1 MNNLPL
7 AVSSDPTY
15 NAFVTWFEQQT
26 QVNVVNLMPMLV
38 DICPADY
45 LPYLAQNF
53 GIYNEPIWQLCESDE
68 QKRNAIKSSVS
79 YHQLKGT
86 PQSIRNMLA
95 IFNQGDALIEE
106 DFNKFIR
113 NGSVKRNGLNNHG
126 TTAISW
132 AQWRITLNNPITI
145 DRAQT
150 LFTALKLTA
159 PARCQLVEFNYQQAE
174 NRHNGTVLRNGNNT
188 RGAVAQILTGA

>member
-7 AVSSDPTY
+7 AVSGNPTY
-15 NAFVTWFEQQT
+15 NAFINWFEQQT
-26 QVNVVNLMPMLV
+26 QVNVVNLMPTLI
-38 DICPADY
+38 DICPSAY

-53 GIYNEPIWQLCESDE
+53 GIYSEPIWQLCETDE
-68 QKRNAIKSSVS
+68 QKRNAIKASVS

-106 DFNKFIR
+106 NFNKIAR
-113 NGSVKRNGLNNHG
+113 NGVITRNGLNSHG
-126 TTAISW
+126 VTEGSW

-145 DRAQT
+145 DRAQI

-159 PARCQLVEFNYQQAE
+159 PARCQLVGINYQQAE
-174 NRHNGTVLRNGNNT
+174 NRHNGAILRNGNNT

>member
-7 AVSSDPTY
+7 AVSSNPTY

-26 QVNVVNLMPMLV
+26 QVNVVNLMPMLI
-38 DICPADY
+38 DICPSAY

-53 GIYNEPIWQLCESDE
+53 GIYNEPIWELCETDE

-95 IFNQGDALIEE
+95 IFNQGDAVIEE
-106 DFNKFIR
+106 DFNNFTR
-113 NGSVKRNGLNNHG
+113 NGVVTRNGLNSHG
-126 TTAISW
+126 QTAVSW

-145 DRAQT
+145 DRAQK

-159 PARCQLVEFNYQQAE
+159 PARCQLAMINYQQAA
-174 NRHNGTVLRNGNNT
+174 NRHNGAIFRDGNNA
-188 RGAVAQILTGA
+188 RGAVAQNLTGV

>member
-7 AVSSDPTY
+7 AVSSNPTY
-15 NAFVTWFEQQT
+15 NAFVNWFEQQT
-26 QVNVVNLMPMLV
+26 QVNVVNLMPTLI
-38 DICPADY
+38 DICPSAY

-53 GIYNEPIWQLCESDE
+53 GIFSEPIWQLCETDE

-86 PQSIRNMLA
+86 PQSIRNMLG

-106 DFNKFIR
+106 NFNKIAR
-113 NGSVKRNGLNNHG
+113 NGVVTRNGLNSHG
-126 TTAISW
+126 QSAISW

-150 LFTALKLTA
+150 LFTALKLTS
-159 PARCQLVEFNYQQAE
+159 PARCQLVSINYQQAT
-174 NRHNGTVLRNGNNT
+174 NRHNGAIFRDGNNT